1 MQNLTD
7 EQLAKL
13 SQSGDKTAQEQLFL
27 RYKKLV
33 RACARKYFLKG
44 GDEEDLI
51 QVGMIG
57 LLQAIENYK
66 EEGKKSFKN
75 FVYLCVLRR
84 IIDEVKKTVAPKTE
98 QFACVS
104 GISDLEIDPEQELI
118 NEDERREL
126 NELMS
131 RTLTNMEFKIFTM
144 FLDGVTYTAIGD
156 SIGKE
161 YKSVDNAVQRSK
173 MKLRKVLADK
183 NKTTEKE

>member
-1 MQNLTD
+1 MQNQTD
-7 EQLAKL
+7 EQLIRLA
-13 SQSGDKTAQEQLFL
+13 QNGDKTAQEQLLL
-27 RYKKLV
+27 RYRKLV

-44 GDEEDLI
+44 GDEEDLG

-57 LLQAIENYK
+57 LLQAIESYK
-66 EEGKKSFKN
+66 EESKMRFKN

-84 IIDEVKKTVAPKTE
+84 IIDEVKKTVTPKTE
-98 QFACVS
+98 PFTCIS
-104 GISDLEIDPEQELI
+104 GVSDLEIDPEQELI

-131 RTLTNMEFKIFTM
+131 RTLTDMEFKIFTM
-144 FLDGVTYTAIGD
+144 YLDGVTNTDI
-156 SIGKE
+156 SESTGKE

-173 MKLRKVLADK
+173 IKLRKALADK